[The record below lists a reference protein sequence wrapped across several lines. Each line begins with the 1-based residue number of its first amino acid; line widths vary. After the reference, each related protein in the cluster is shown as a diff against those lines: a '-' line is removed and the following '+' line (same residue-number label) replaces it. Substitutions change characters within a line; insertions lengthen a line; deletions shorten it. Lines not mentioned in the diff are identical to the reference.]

1 MTPSS
6 QWGTTPRASIEAE
19 CERRGRD
26 AVVAG
31 CEDLVRGGRVDDDLL
46 VALAGP
52 AAIPFLSGAARD
64 DDYWLRVWG
73 LRGLLHAWDDGAADV
88 VRTALGD
95 EHWRVREMALKVTA
109 KHALDDALDG
119 VLELRTDVNARVR
132 TAAERA
138 VVALTATPRR

>member
-1 MTPSS
+1 VTPSS

-52 AAIPFLSGAARD
+52 AAILFLSGAARD

-73 LRGLLHAWDDGAADV
+73 LRGLLHVWDDGTADV

-109 KHALDDALDG
+109 KHTVDDALDEV
-119 VLELRTDVNARVR
+119 VLLRTDGNARVR
-132 TAAERA
+132 SAAERA
-138 VVALTATPRR
+138 VVALATRRR

>member
-19 CERRGRD
+19 CARRGQD

-31 CEDLVRGGRVDDDLL
+31 CEELVRGGRVDDALL
-46 VALAGP
+46 LALAGP
-52 AAIPFLSGAARD
+52 AATPFLAGAARD

-73 LRGLLHAWDDGAADV
+73 LRGLLHVWDDGAADV

-109 KHALDDALDG
+109 KHEVDDTLDE
-119 VLELRTDVNARVR
+119 VLELRTDANGRVR